1 VETFA
6 ANADPG
12 VLSPS
17 TGADPRAAHPRRPA
31 HKSFLLALARFF
43 DRLAGYRVYRAIAL
57 AGVELAIA
65 LIAAVTAIAIIQSG
79 EFWKWQSPLLFA
91 GLVLVSSKILV
102 GLATQSFS
110 GRWRYVGVRDAAIV
124 TRAAVI
130 AAVLAFAM
138 LEFLNLAG
146 VRLRLVGADVVIYLV
161 LACGMR
167 LTIRSLHEWERRVR
181 IGNGTARRRA
191 LIVGAGESGSALI
204 KSMLS
209 SPKLGS
215 GAWRQSSRICVPS
228 QCFHEDAIPPGQHDT
243 LCQTALNRAT
253 AKTRKAPS
261 VRRQARKVAEAQH
274 RCLRY
279 VTSASRRNNNP
290 PVR

>member
-1 VETFA
+1 MV
-6 ANADPG
+6 
-12 VLSPS
+12 
-17 TGADPRAAHPRRPA
+17 HPHRPA

-43 DRLAGYRVYRAIAL
+43 DRLAGYRVYRAVAL

-65 LIAAVTAIAIIQSG
+65 LIAAVSAITIIQSG
-79 EFWKWQSPLLFA
+79 EFWKWQAPLLFA

-204 KSMLS
+204 KSMRS
-209 SPKLGS
+209 SPKLLMDPVAVADDDPNKRGS
-215 GAWRQSSRICVPS
+215 RLHGAPVAGPVAELRRIVEKY
-228 QCFHEDAIPPGQHDT
+228 QADEIVIAIPS
-243 LCQTALNRAT
+243 AT
-253 AKTRKAPS
+253 ADQIGRVVDA
-261 VRRQARKVAEAQH
+261 
-274 RCLRY
+274 C
-279 VTSASRRNNNP
+279 
-290 PVR
+290 